1 MLMKYYQLIKDYI
14 SFYINYYHGSRMSIV
29 ADKKFEFPGSILHFA
44 PRLKF
49 TIVHMYL
56 KISPNFE
63 KKQLLNCKQ
72 KLKFKALQDIQQII
86 LDIAELKINKVS
98 SNNIQIEEEKDTN
111 NYQKDDK
118 LRVKFK
124 NIVKEKTEFEVEID
138 YSCGY
143 YSNKNKKKGAH
154 YNSPRSGFHFIAP
167 DQFDQSSS
175 AYQSWTQGETMESRY
190 WFPCIDDPQVKF
202 TREIEVIAPDD
213 EYLVISNGTYERKG
227 NIWKWNESTPNPAYL
242 TSVVIGKFSKQIDK
256 KGKVPLEYYWPT
268 NIPKNYDPM
277 LTFGETP
284 KIIKFFEQY
293 LETNYPYEKYGQIAV
308 EKFEFGGME
317 NTNCTTLTSDI
328 LHDKKAS
335 LDYSRDII
343 IVAHELAHQWFGDLI
358 TCKDWS
364 HIWLNEGFA
373 TYFEVLYGKHKK
385 HKFINR
391 YKNKNGNDQFLY
403 KIIQMINNYY
413 EEANSLYKRPIVT
426 KLYKHPDELFD
437 SHSYE
442 KGGLVLYMLNN
453 LIGEE
458 NFKKTIKKYLDTY
471 RESIVTTE
479 DFQKICEDIYGEDL
493 QQFFKQW
500 LYTAGHPELE
510 IIFSLIEENNQQ
522 GKQIK
527 KIKSKITQ
535 IQKEGF
541 EFTFPLELRIVCS
554 NIKKADE
561 DEKIVIDK
569 TEVIEISKKETDYTF
584 KTEIPMTTRTTTTT
598 TTNDTTTIIKWI
610 SIDPQL
616 KILKEIKS
624 ITIVNQDAKFNL
636 IDILKNQLENNDI
649 ATIPEKIGSLQLL
662 KDCYSK
668 KTVELLKN
676 VILQTNSF
684 YGIAVEA
691 ANVLGSYHDKKNFIK
706 DNDAYYALEKCI
718 TNSNFLKLAPQIK
731 RTIIKN
737 IGLFERENILEIK
750 KSKESNIP
758 LLVSLLDD
766 NSYFVENAA
775 ATAIGKSIK
784 NLPDG
789 NPIKDEMIQI
799 LKDKVLNS
807 TTFQDQLAQGAIT
820 GLGELANDANV
831 NLVQDIAE
839 LLIRKSSKF
848 DFDHSNHFANRYFI
862 RSAATLTLGK
872 FLASQNEQ
880 VLNDKVKKEKID
892 KINKSILYH
901 LLTLLK
907 DERRRVK
914 INACTALADK
924 DAKVTKLN
932 ERIVK
937 SIEALQLVAEE
948 DVDGFVRRN
957 AEVNLNLIR
966 EWLKEWTDTAPK
978 LEIKI
983 RKEVVKAEGKGGVS
997 KMKDEKDEV
1006 IGKRRKDE
1014 NKEEKEENDVKR
1026 ENDRKYE
1033 EIQRAA
1039 RKERLEY

>member
-1 MLMKYYQLIKDYI
+1 
-14 SFYINYYHGSRMSIV
+14 MSIV
-29 ADKKFEFPGSILHFA
+29 ADKKFEFPGSILHFS

-49 TIVHMYL
+49 TILHMYL
-56 KISPNFE
+56 KLSPNFE
-63 KKQLLNCKQ
+63 KKQLLNSKQ
-72 KLKFKALQDIQQII
+72 KLKIKALQDIQQII

-98 SNNIQIEEEKDTN
+98 SNNVQIKEEKDPY
-111 NYQKDDK
+111 NYQKEDK
-118 LRVKFK
+118 LIIKFK

-143 YSNKNKKKGAH
+143 YSKQDRKKGAH
-154 YNSPRSGFHFIAP
+154 YNSPRSGFHFIVP
-167 DQFDQSSS
+167 DKLDQSSS
-175 AYQSWTQGETMESRY
+175 SSSSAAYQSWTQGETMESRY

-227 NIWKWNESTPNPAYL
+227 NIWKWTESTPNPAYL
-242 TSVVIGKFSKQIDK
+242 TSVVIGKFSKQVDSN
-256 KGKVPLEYYWPT
+256 GKVPLEYYWPT

-284 KIIKFFEQY
+284 QIIQFFELY

-317 NTNCTTLTSDI
+317 NTNCTTLTSDV
-328 LHDKKAS
+328 LHDKRAS

-373 TYFEVLYGKHKK
+373 SYFEVLYWKHKK
-385 HKFINR
+385 RKFINQ
-391 YKNKNGNDQFLY
+391 YKNKNANDEFLY
-403 KIIQMINNYY
+403 KIIQMINNYN

-426 KLYKHPDELFD
+426 NLYKHPDELFD

-442 KGGLVLYMLNN
+442 KGGLVLYMLDN
-453 LIGEE
+453 LIGEA
-458 NFKKTIKKYLDTY
+458 NFKKAIKKYLDIY

-479 DFQKICEDIYGEDL
+479 DFQKVCEDIYGEDL
-493 QQFFKQW
+493 QRFFKQW

-510 IIFSLIEENNQQ
+510 IQFSLIEEKNHE

-535 IQKEGF
+535 IQKDGF
-541 EFTFPLELRIVCS
+541 EFSFPLEIRIVCS
-554 NIKKADE
+554 NIKKTDE
-561 DEKIVIDK
+561 EEKIVIDK
-569 TEVIEISKKETDYTF
+569 TEKIEISKKETDYTF
-584 KTEIPMTTRTTTTT
+584 KTEIPITTTTDDT
-598 TTNDTTTIIKWI
+598 TTTIIKWI

-624 ITIVNQDAKFNL
+624 ITIVNQDEKFNL

-649 ATIPEKIGSLQLL
+649 TTIPEKIGSLQLL

-676 VILQTNSF
+676 VILLTNSF

-718 TNSNFLKLAPQIK
+718 RNSNFLKFAPQIK
-731 RTIIKN
+731 RSIIKN

-750 KSKESNIP
+750 KSEENNIP

-784 NLPDG
+784 NLTDG
-789 NPIKDEMIQI
+789 NLVKEEMIQI
-799 LKDKVLNS
+799 LKDKVVNS

-820 GLGELANDANV
+820 GLREMANDENV

-848 DFDHSNHFANRYFI
+848 DFDSNDFANRYFI
-862 RSAATLTLGK
+862 RSAATLALGK
-872 FLASQNEQ
+872 FLATQNEQ

-924 DAKVTKLN
+924 DAKVTKPN

-937 SIEALQLVAEE
+937 SIEALQIVAEE

-983 RKEVVKAEGKGGVS
+983 RKEVVKIQGGGVS
-997 KMKDEKDEV
+997 KMEEKEEDV
-1006 IGKRRKDE
+1006 GKRRKDE
-1014 NKEEKEENDVKR
+1014 IKEDEEENEVILEK
-1026 ENDRKYE
+1026 DRKYE

>member
-1 MLMKYYQLIKDYI
+1 
-14 SFYINYYHGSRMSIV
+14 MSIV
-29 ADKKFEFPGSILHFA
+29 ADKKFEFPGSILHFS

-49 TIVHMYL
+49 TILHMYL
-56 KISPNFE
+56 KLSPNFE
-63 KKQLLNCKQ
+63 KKQLLNSKQ
-72 KLKFKALQDIQQII
+72 KLKIKALQDIQQII

-98 SNNIQIEEEKDTN
+98 SNNVQIEEEKDPY
-111 NYQKDDK
+111 NYQKEDK
-118 LRVKFK
+118 LIIKFK

-143 YSNKNKKKGAH
+143 YSNKDRKKGAH
-154 YNSPRSGFHFIAP
+154 YNSPRSGFHFIVP
-167 DQFDQSSS
+167 DQLDQSSS
-175 AYQSWTQGETMESRY
+175 SSSSAAYQSWTQGETMESRY

-242 TSVVIGKFSKQIDK
+242 TSVVIGKFSKQVDSN
-256 KGKVPLEYYWPT
+256 GKVPLEYYWPT

-284 KIIKFFEQY
+284 QIIQFFEQY

-328 LHDKKAS
+328 LHDKRAS

-373 TYFEVLYGKHKK
+373 SYFEVLYWKHKK
-385 HKFINR
+385 HKFINQ
-391 YKNKNGNDQFLY
+391 YKNKNANDEFLY
-403 KIIQMINNYY
+403 KIIQMINNYN

-426 KLYKHPDELFD
+426 NLYKHPDELFD

-442 KGGLVLYMLNN
+442 KGGLVLYMLDN
-453 LIGEE
+453 LIGEA
-458 NFKKTIKKYLDTY
+458 NFKKAIKKYLDIY

-479 DFQKICEDIYGEDL
+479 DFQKVCEDIYGEDL
-493 QQFFKQW
+493 QRFFKQW

-510 IIFSLIEENNQQ
+510 IQFSLIEEKNHE

-535 IQKEGF
+535 IQKDGF
-541 EFTFPLELRIVCS
+541 EFSFPLEVRIVCS

-561 DEKIVIDK
+561 EEKIVIDK
-569 TEVIEISKKETDYTF
+569 TENIEISKKETDYTF
-584 KTEIPMTTRTTTTT
+584 KTEIPITTTDTT
-598 TTNDTTTIIKWI
+598 DTTTIIIKWI

-624 ITIVNQDAKFNL
+624 ITIVNQDEKFNL

-649 ATIPEKIGSLQLL
+649 TTIPEKIGSLQLL

-676 VILQTNSF
+676 VILLTNSF

-718 TNSNFLKLAPQIK
+718 TNSNFLKFAPQIK
-731 RTIIKN
+731 RAIIKN

-750 KSKESNIP
+750 KSEESNIP

-784 NLPDG
+784 NLTDG
-789 NPIKDEMIQI
+789 NPVKEEMIQI
-799 LKDKVLNS
+799 LKDKVVNS

-820 GLGELANDANV
+820 GLRELANDENL

-848 DFDHSNHFANRYFI
+848 DFDSNDFANRYFI
-862 RSAATLTLGK
+862 RSAATLALGK
-872 FLASQNEQ
+872 FLATQNEQ

-924 DAKVTKLN
+924 DAKVTKPN
-932 ERIVK
+932 ERIIK
-937 SIEALQLVAEE
+937 SIEALQIVAEE

-983 RKEVVKAEGKGGVS
+983 RKEVVKVEGRGGVS
-997 KMKDEKDEV
+997 KMKEKEEDV
-1006 IGKRRKDE
+1006 GKRRKDE
-1014 NKEEKEENDVKR
+1014 SKEEEEENEVITEK
-1026 ENDRKYE
+1026 DRKYE